1 MGRASNRRKQRRTK
15 QQTEMRAAGIG
26 VMQGLAG
33 LLRSKQERLA
43 AVREAWS
50 TAGGAT
56 PARPTRWPDDS
67 LGDRFASSVLRAAAK
82 APRLQDAA
90 VPDAS
95 VITSDPAQW
104 SVAMEVL
111 IRSVAVD
118 GLNVD
123 DPAVQSLCEAVRP
136 LAEAELADAREAET
150 DAEEDGFRRMAHVPG
165 FEDEDGPV
173 FLLGCCALVDAIW
186 TLIGDDPLEPVLEVL
201 ARRLA
206 DARLGVDGR
215 ILAETAVC
223 AFAEHHLCEQP
234 GDVELLEQLSPS
246 RSEDPL
252 VDLVLDG
259 RVGPDQALRLG
270 LRVLQVLAGL
280 CQSERMSVLPGAGE

>member
-15 QQTEMRAAGIG
+15 HETEMRAADIDA
-26 VMQGLAG
+26 MRGLAG

-50 TAGGAT
+50 TASGAT
-56 PARPTRWPDDS
+56 QARLTRWPDDS
-67 LGDRFASSVLRAAAK
+67 LGDRFASSVLLHAAK
-82 APRLQDAA
+82 APRLQEAS

-104 SVAMEVL
+104 SVAMEIL

-118 GLNVD
+118 GRDVD

-136 LAEAELADAREAET
+136 LAEAELADAQEAET
-150 DAEEDGFRRMAHVPG
+150 DAEEDGFRRMGHVPG

-186 TLIGDDPLEPVLEVL
+186 TLIGDDPLEPVLEML
-201 ARRLA
+201 AQRLA
-206 DARLGVDGR
+206 GARLGVQVSRHGVGIDATPSARTTGFWKPER
-215 ILAETAVC
+215 STWMTC
-223 AFAEHHLCEQP
+223 LC
-234 GDVELLEQLSPS
+234 S
-246 RSEDPL
+246 RWPCGVS
-252 VDLVLDG
+252 
-259 RVGPDQALRLG
+259 
-270 LRVLQVLAGL
+270 
-280 CQSERMSVLPGAGE
+280 